1 MDSLNELI
9 HLLSRRELEGE
20 NLEACVEAVRHAD
33 DNDNYD
39 WLDEGHERQ
48 QYAVLAEL
56 NDWVAISDKVD
67 ELHEVITDIVFD
79 HPLPPFP
86 YPDDNRDF
94 PPPAYF
100 RWLDERLAASGKG
113 YELLLWDH
121 GYDDNINALV
131 VRRED
136 TPRILALA
144 GTLDFPAVRA
154 TDLFSFPA

>member
-1 MDSLNELI
+1 MDHLNELI
-9 HLLSRRELEGE
+9 HLLSRRQLEGE
-20 NLEACVEAVRHAD
+20 NLEACVEAVRNAD
-33 DNDNYD
+33 HNDDYD

-56 NDWVAISDKVD
+56 NDWVAIGDKVD
-67 ELHEVITDIVFD
+67 ELHEVIADIVFD
-79 HPLPPFP
+79 HALPPFP
-86 YPDDNRDF
+86 DHGDKQDF

-121 GYDDNINALV
+121 GYDDNLNALV

-136 TPRILALA
+136 TPRILALS

>member
-1 MDSLNELI
+1 MDHLNELI
-9 HLLSRRELEGE
+9 HLLSRRELSGE
-20 NLEACVEAVRHAD
+20 NLEACVDAVRNAD
-33 DNDNYD
+33 ANDDYD

-48 QYAVLAEL
+48 QYAVVAEL
-56 NDWVAISDKVD
+56 TDWVAVGDKVD

-86 YPDDNRDF
+86 YHDNNEDF

-100 RWLDERLAASGKG
+100 RWVDEQLAASGEG
-113 YELLLWDH
+113 YELVLWDH
-121 GYDDNINALV
+121 GYDDNLNVLV

-144 GTLDFPAVRA
+144 GTLDFPVVRA
-154 TDLFSFPA
+154 TDAFAFSA